1 MAEDLVWPIISFLD
15 HSRTNVKDSNQ
26 SMQRAW
32 YPAYTKL
39 RFEMGLNVKDGF
51 GFGLRFC
58 NESLITKLWKDFKN
72 LTFPITGS

>member
-39 RFEMGLNVKDGF
+39 RFEMGLNVRDGF
-51 GFGLRFC
+51 GYGLRFC
-58 NESLITKLWKDFKN
+58 NGSLIIKLQKDN
-72 LTFPITGS
+72 LIK

>member
-1 MAEDLVWPIISFLD
+1 MAKNLVWPIISFLD

-32 YPAYTKL
+32 YPAYMKL
-39 RFEMGLNVKDGF
+39 RFEMVFNVKDGF
-51 GFGLRFC
+51 GSGLRFC
-58 NESLITKLWKDFKN
+58 NGSAIMKLQNDLKN